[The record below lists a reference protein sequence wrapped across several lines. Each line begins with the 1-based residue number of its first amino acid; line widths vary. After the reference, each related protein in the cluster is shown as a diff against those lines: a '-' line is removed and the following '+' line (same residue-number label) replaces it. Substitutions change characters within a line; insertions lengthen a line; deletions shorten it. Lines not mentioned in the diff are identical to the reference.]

1 MHSDDQKK
9 LASTT
14 FKNQSTFE
22 NFLDSSDLLFDT
34 TSLDQ
39 ALFQLSLQLNALFLN
54 KHVIVIGVMNGALVT
69 LGNLLPKLNFSLNID
84 YIHATRYENQTVGSD
99 ITWLA
104 YPQTPLKG
112 CEVLLVDDIFDE
124 GVTLKHIAEYCYQQG
139 ATAVTTA
146 VLLDKRHD
154 RKVEGFSI
162 DYFALSIP
170 DRYVFGF
177 GLDYKGLYRNAPG
190 IYAITQ

>member
-1 MHSDDQKK
+1 MHSDDIKNSDSISQKN
-9 LASTT
+9 L
-14 FKNQSTFE
+14 STFQ

-34 TSLDQ
+34 TKLDQ
-39 ALFQLSLQLNALFLN
+39 ALFQLSLKLNTLFLN
-54 KHVIVIGVMNGALVT
+54 KHVVVIGVMNGALVT
-69 LGNLLPKLNFSLNID
+69 LGNLLPKLNFSLNLD

-104 YPQTPLKG
+104 YPQTPLKD

-139 ATAVTTA
+139 ATGVTTA
-146 VLLDKRHD
+146 VLLNKEHD

-162 DYFALSIP
+162 DYFALPIP
-170 DRYVFGF
+170 DRYVFGY

-190 IYAITQ
+190 IYAINK